1 MMAKRLS
8 TSSGI
13 YCNAYLEMRRELR
26 DCSDAE
32 LSKAI
37 GEAQALIDATR
48 PVSKR
53 GLSVPTAGWWTSM
66 AQIDAATDLLM
77 ERSARTV
84 KSSPIPSEKG
94 E

>member
-1 MMAKRLS
+1 MMAKRLT

-32 LSKAI
+32 LRKAI
-37 GEAQALIDATR
+37 GEAQALIEGTQ
-48 PVSKR
+48 PINKR
-53 GLSVPTAGWWTSM
+53 GLSVPTASWWTSM

-77 ERSARTV
+77 ERSVRTV
-84 KSSPIPSEKG
+84 EPSPIPSAKG